1 MTYCIMVA
9 CALMCKD
16 IKPNEFGQEQLGEF
30 YIKEIDE
37 KCLAEQNK

>member
-9 CALMCKD
+9 CTILCKD
-16 IKPNEFGQEQLGEF
+16 IKPNEFGQQQLGEF
-30 YIKEIDE
+30 YIKGTDE